1 MAVDLPDE
9 FVPLFLQGI
18 FSKMTFR
25 DDVYVGGHTN
35 LTSIQSRT
43 GVSVGFTGCI
53 RSLKIN
59 KKNYDMRK
67 GAFVGDALYG
77 LDVGRFTSIYKCV
90 SADGSIGP

>member
-1 MAVDLPDE
+1 
-9 FVPLFLQGI
+9 
-18 FSKMTFR
+18 MTFR
-25 DDVYVGGHTN
+25 DDVFVGGHMN
-35 LTSIQSRT
+35 MTSIQHRT

-77 LDVGRFTSIYKCV
+77 LDVGPFTSIADSV
-90 SADGSIGP
+90 SKGV